1 MNKILIYL
9 ILIVTPIVSF
19 ASYDGNPCADY
30 IGDLSQDDFDYL
42 RQKTIYGYVLDTIN
56 MKQVDSCAASSD
68 ELKVCIKK
76 TGAADWADC
85 SPYTF
90 RNRTS
95 ILASSLDNESL
106 KIDLLANLRLNTMSI
121 DEADKL
127 CLTME
132 TIYGQMPLVCKN
144 TPPLY
149 RRAAQ
154 IADDAKSCSPSSC
167 AMNVTSSNSQLL
179 FNFSGRMM
187 QCVRESLDGLF
198 FENTLCPS
206 NFQLNNFATV
216 TNYLKKIIFT
226 LLAMYTIFYGI
237 KILLDPEQFK
247 AEEALIFVV
256 KMLLVIYFTV
266 GFQFASIF
274 ANKLTMQPQNGIT
287 DVLLPLFR
295 SISTD
300 LSQIVLG
307 ASRSSSEGIGL
318 CQFDP
323 KSYPKGY
330 SYFAMFDA
338 IDCRIGYFL
347 GYGMLYDSFKNPSKK
362 SDSFP
367 GGGFLLLKV
376 ITGLLIGSPVL
387 AIFNILFVYL
397 FLHTLIVR
405 FIGMF
410 MFYTI
415 SLYAMF
421 FISPIFIPMALFEK
435 TRDMFDGWLKV
446 TLSFA
451 LQPAIVAAFMTMML
465 TMYDKALYGNCTFI
479 RHTYPYN
486 NSIITT
492 FEPSLPSS
500 DIAKCGESLG
510 YQLYEF
516 YSGSSWSTKSYSFF
530 SAPVLTPNSAFFLA
544 SLKALIIS
552 FIIYKFASDAQSLAA
567 DLTEGVS
574 LKIQESRE
582 DSNVQKGG
590 KGVGKGDDKGGK
602 GDDKGGKGGDKGG
615 KGGDKGGGVG
625 DKVSSGKGGGVGD
638 KVSSGK
644 GGNPRA
650 GTPK

>member
-1 MNKILIYL
+1 MLKSMERILKLKGVRKMNKILIYL

-30 IGDLSQDDFDYL
+30 IGDLSRDDFDYL

-76 TGAADWADC
+76 TGAADWTDC
-85 SPYTF
+85 RPYTF
-90 RNRTS
+90 RNNTS
-95 ILASSLDNESL
+95 VLASSLDNESL
-106 KIDLLANLRLNTMSI
+106 KIDLLANLRLNTRYI

-144 TPPLY
+144 TPPIY
-149 RRAAQ
+149 KPAA
-154 IADDAKSCSPSSC
+154 ANTKSCSPSSC
-167 AMNVTSSNSQLL
+167 AMNLTSSNSQLL

-198 FENTLCPS
+198 FENELCTD

-226 LLAMYTIFYGI
+226 LLGMYTIFYGI

-256 KMLLVIYFTV
+256 KMLLVVYFTV
-266 GFQFASIF
+266 GFQFTSIF
-274 ANKLTMQPQNGIT
+274 ANKVTMQPQNGIT

-307 ASRSSSEGIGL
+307 ASKSSSEGIGL

-362 SDSFP
+362 SESFP

-405 FIGMF
+405 FIAMF

-421 FISPIFIPMALFEK
+421 FISPIFIPMVLFEK
-435 TRDMFDGWLKV
+435 TREMFDGWLKV

-479 RHTYPYN
+479 RHTYPFN

-500 DIAKCGESLG
+500 DSATCGESLG

-530 SAPVLTPNSAFFLA
+530 SSPVLTPNSTFFLA
-544 SLKALIIS
+544 SLKALVIS

-567 DLTEGVS
+567 ELTEGVS
-574 LKIQESRE
+574 LKIQESKN
-582 DSNVQKGG
+582 DSDVKKGG
-590 KGVGKGDDKGGK
+590 KGAGKSDDKGGKGAGK

-615 KGGDKGGGVG
+615 GGSG
-625 DKVSSGKGGGVGD
+625 DKVSSGKG
-638 KVSSGK
+638 S
-644 GGNPRA
+644 NPRA